1 LRRLFSL
8 GDDALKNQ
16 SPSYLDWRK
25 ISTMRRIALLGT
37 AVFGL
42 AMAVAA
48 CGQSPVEP
56 GTSTAA
62 TAADPLFGK
71 KGSTQPVTQPTC
83 ESLVYPT
90 SLCYPANRPALCAA
104 LRAEGTFYE
113 AVVGRP
119 AKEEF
124 KQRDGKSVETVYI
137 PRPYGLPPTVLT
149 FTITR
154 EQIESAGLCLGVA

>member
-1 LRRLFSL
+1 
-8 GDDALKNQ
+8 
-16 SPSYLDWRK
+16 
-25 ISTMRRIALLGT
+25 MRRIALLGT
-37 AVFGL
+37 GVFGL

-56 GTSTAA
+56 GRSTAA
-62 TAADPLFGK
+62 VDAAPSFSR
-71 KGSTQPVTQPTC
+71 KGSTQPVTAPTC

-104 LRAEGTFYE
+104 LRAEGAFDH

-124 KQRDGKSVETVYI
+124 KRGEGKSVETVYI
-137 PRPYGLPPTVLT
+137 PRPYGLPPTIMT
-149 FTITR
+149 FTVTDQ
-154 EQIESAGLCLGVA
+154 QIESAGMCLGVA

>member
-1 LRRLFSL
+1 
-8 GDDALKNQ
+8 
-16 SPSYLDWRK
+16 
-25 ISTMRRIALLGT
+25 MRRIALLGT

-62 TAADPLFGK
+62 FDPAASFGK
-71 KGSTQPVTQPTC
+71 KGSTSTVTTPMC

-104 LRAEGTFYE
+104 LRAEGTFDH

-124 KQRDGKSVETVYI
+124 KKVDGKSVETVYI
-137 PRPYGLPPTVLT
+137 PRPYGLPPTILT
-149 FTITR
+149 FTITSA
-154 EQIESAGLCLGVA
+154 QIESASLCLGVA

>member
-1 LRRLFSL
+1 
-8 GDDALKNQ
+8 
-16 SPSYLDWRK
+16 
-25 ISTMRRIALLGT
+25 MRRIALLGT

-48 CGQSPVEP
+48 CGQGPVEP

-62 TAADPLFGK
+62 ADVAPSFGK
-71 KGSTQPVTQPTC
+71 KKSPAPVTAPSC

-104 LRAEGTFYE
+104 LRGEGTFYE

-119 AKEEF
+119 ATEEF
-124 KQRDGKSVETVYI
+124 KRGDGRSVETVYI

-149 FTITR
+149 FTITDA
-154 EQIESAGLCLGVA
+154 QIESAALCGGVA

>member
-1 LRRLFSL
+1 MEEGS
-8 GDDALKNQ
+8 N
-16 SPSYLDWRK
+16 
-25 ISTMRRIALLGT
+25 MRRFALLGT

-42 AMAVAA
+42 AMGVAA

-62 TAADPLFGK
+62 FEPAPSFGK
-71 KGSTQPVTQPTC
+71 KGSTTTTAPMC

-104 LRAEGTFYE
+104 LRREGTFYD

-124 KQRDGKSVETVYI
+124 KTVDGRSVETVYI
-137 PRPYGLPPTVLT
+137 PRPYGLPPTIMT
-149 FTITR
+149 FTITT
-154 EQIESAGLCLGVA
+154 EQIESAALCLGVA

>member
-1 LRRLFSL
+1 
-8 GDDALKNQ
+8 
-16 SPSYLDWRK
+16 
-25 ISTMRRIALLGT
+25 MRRIALLGT

-62 TAADPLFGK
+62 ADVTPSFGR
-71 KGSTQPVTQPTC
+71 KGSNTTVTAPMC

-104 LRAEGTFYE
+104 LRSEGTFYE
-113 AVVGRP
+113 AVVGRA
-119 AKEEF
+119 AKQEF
-124 KQRDGKSVETVYI
+124 KRGEGKSVETVYI
-137 PRPYGLPPTVLT
+137 PRPYGLPPTVMT
-149 FTITR
+149 FTITDA
-154 EQIESAGLCLGVA
+154 QIESAALCQGVA